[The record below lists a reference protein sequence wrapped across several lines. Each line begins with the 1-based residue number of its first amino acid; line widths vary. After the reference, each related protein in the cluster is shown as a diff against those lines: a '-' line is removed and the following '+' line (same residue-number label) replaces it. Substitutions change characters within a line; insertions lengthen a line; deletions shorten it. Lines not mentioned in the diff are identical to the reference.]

1 MNKRVACFLIA
12 LLVGLVPSVNVWATT
27 ISDAKQQ
34 KQQTEDK
41 LSDVEEDIENLEGDI
56 ENAEAEIEEI
66 DSQLVELLMTVDILK
81 GDIEVKKAA
90 IAQAEEDYD
99 EALAVEQAQYEAMKI
114 RIKYMYEKG
123 DASYVQMLLQSQS
136 IADLLNKVEYTEKLY
151 SYDRQMLLEYQYAR
165 QEVLESKMVLEEE
178 MAELEE
184 VELDLE
190 EQSKELEKLLEEKKK
205 TVENFDSQLSKAK
218 SQAKEY
224 QAQIKEQTATI
235 KKLEAEEA
243 ARKKAEEEAR
253 KKAELEAKKKQ
264 LAEANKKKQEKADSE
279 NSNDGGDDSNIEVEV
294 VSDGNSG
301 GSSSSG
307 SESSGSSSGGG
318 SGLGQE
324 IANYACQFVG
334 NPYVSGGTSLTNGCD
349 CSGFTQG
356 VFSHFGISIPR
367 SSYSQAAWGQEVAVS
382 DIQPGDV
389 LYFGGHV
396 AIYIGNGMIVHAST
410 AATGIKYSSA
420 AYRSIITARRFY

>member
-1 MNKRVACFLIA
+1 MKRRVVCFLLA
-12 LLVGLVPSVNVWATT
+12 FFVGLMPTMSVYATT

-34 KQQTEDK
+34 KQQTEEK
-41 LSDVEEDIENLEGDI
+41 LSDVNEDIENLEEGI
-56 ENAEAEIEEI
+56 EEAEAEIEEI
-66 DSQLVELLMTVDILK
+66 DSQLVTLLMTVDILK
-81 GDIEVKKAA
+81 GDIEEKEGE
-90 IAQAEEDYD
+90 ITQAEADY
-99 EALAVEQAQYEAMKI
+99 EAALAKEQAQHEAMKL

-123 DASYVQMLLQSQS
+123 DETYMQMLIQAQSF
-136 IADLLNKVEYTEKLY
+136 ADLLNKVEYTEKLY
-151 SYDRQMLLEYQYAR
+151 SYDREMLLEYQYTR
-165 QEVLESKMVLEEE
+165 QEVLEAKMTLEEE
-178 MAELEE
+178 KAEIEE
-184 VELDLE
+184 VEADLE
-190 EQSKELEKLLEEKKK
+190 EQSAELATLLEHKKRS
-205 TVENFDSQLSKAK
+205 VADFDSKLSKAK
-218 SQAKEY
+218 NQAKEY

-264 LAEANKKKQEKADSE
+264 LAEATKKQEASAASSSE
-279 NSNDGGDDSNIEVEV
+279 NIEVVNDTGSEGSGSGAESQPV
-294 VSDGNSG
+294 VSTSE
-301 GSSSSG
+301 GSSK
-307 SESSGSSSGGG
+307 
-318 SGLGQE
+318 GQE

-334 NPYVSGGTSLTNGCD
+334 NPYVLGGTSLTNGCD
-349 CSGFTQG
+349 CSGFTQS
-356 VFSHFGISIPR
+356 VFAHFGISIPR
-367 SSYSQAAWGQEVAVS
+367 SSYSQATWGQEVSVS